1 MSQDLFP
8 NEPNLNT
15 ANDVEQYIKTLLQY
29 QDSCEKSAEYMQ
41 ADAAQKRIVELKKQL
56 VQRRR
61 KEMQQAHYQQ
71 EQEIERAH
79 LEEFNQFNRFWD
91 EKMQKFN
98 DEASAVEQ
106 ELLNKQQ
113 NEFNKVSEEL
123 ERTIPS
129 KPKESSDVLNLKKR
143 EEYLAKQKKYPFF
156 YIFCYV
162 EAQKIKEQRVQIED
176 VDYQKYQIERT
187 NKINTQLKQL
197 RMRYRNEINA
207 LQQRIKGGQDEQKKN
222 RTLELEK
229 LLQKYQNIKK
239 ELEIKQKMDK
249 LAFEG
254 QFTNK
259 GSSNQSVYMSQ
270 M

>member
-15 ANDVEQYIKTLLQY
+15 ANEVEQYIKTLLQY

-61 KEMQQAHYQQ
+61 KEMQQAHNQQ

-79 LEEFNQFNRFWD
+79 LEEYNQFNQFWD

-98 DEASAVEQ
+98 DEASAVES

-129 KPKESSDVLNLKKR
+129 RPKESSDVLNLKKR
-143 EEYLAKQKKYPFF
+143 EEYLAKQKKYTFIQFF
-156 YIFCYV
+156 V
-162 EAQKIKEQRVQIED
+162 M
-176 VDYQKYQIERT
+176 
-187 NKINTQLKQL
+187 L
-197 RMRYRNEINA
+197 RHRKSKNRES
-207 LQQRIKGGQDEQKKN
+207 KQKKLTIRN
-222 RTLELEK
+222 TK
-229 LLQKYQNIKK
+229 QKG
-239 ELEIKQKMDK
+239 LIKQT
-249 LAFEG
+249 L
-254 QFTNK
+254 
-259 GSSNQSVYMSQ
+259 S
-270 M
+270 